1 MEGISGGLAVDLFAL
16 YWKQLWV
23 ERPAR
28 GAGKVGVNLTTI
40 VLDEGYRHAC
50 RASAYDEALQSL
62 EDLRTV
68 VHRHWWLEL
77 IHLGVNDE
85 EHLHR
90 DTLTRSHAP
99 RVGGTIATL

>member
-1 MEGISGGLAVDLFAL
+1 MEGMGCGLEGDLFAVQ
-16 YWKQLWV
+16 WKPLWV

-40 VLDEGYRHAC
+40 VLDEGNRHAR
-50 RASAYDEALQSL
+50 RASAFDEALQSL
-62 EDLRTV
+62 EDLRPV
-68 VHRHWWLEL
+68 VHRHRWLEL
-77 IHLGVNDE
+77 IHLCVNDE